1 MDLDDPLGGFADPQ
15 RLGKIDKL
23 TELGIGEYIS
33 LPQVWMP
40 F

>member
-1 MDLDDPLGGFADPQ
+1 MDLENQLSGFADPQ
-15 RLGKIDKL
+15 RLDKIDKL

-33 LPQVWMP
+33 LPQVYIP

>member
-1 MDLDDPLGGFADPQ
+1 MDLKSQLSSFADPQ

-33 LPQVWMP
+33 LPQV
-40 F
+40 